1 VHAFEGQ
8 VGRWL
13 VSYQAHTP
21 AEWAETVSLAIAA
34 YGSLSIPYFLLVDAD
49 LADFDPRPA
58 VHRALESGAL
68 DPLLN
73 AVCNA
78 KTDARTAAAKA
89 RHIPRDAAISLA
101 ALLLLLSAPAPE
113 ATR

>member
-1 VHAFEGQ
+1 MLG
-8 VGRWL
+8 
-13 VSYQAHTP
+13 
-21 AEWAETVSLAIAA
+21 LATSGYAA
-34 YGSLSIPYFLLVDAD
+34 LSVPYFLTVDAD

-58 VHRALESGAL
+58 ARRALESGAL

-89 RHIPRDAAISLA
+89 RHIPRDAALSLA
-101 ALLLLLSAPAPE
+101 ALLLLLSAPE